1 MEAYVSISRVYLK
14 HHFKFHLL
22 AAALLFC
29 LMPFLMSTEN
39 LGPEE
44 SARTLE
50 SYAALLGVV
59 LLVPVFLADLDRD
72 TRDLLRSKRLSFSH
86 VHGVRVLIGLVVL
99 AAAELL
105 CVLFLKGCG
114 CRFPL
119 WSYFFGVLAGA
130 VFLGGL
136 GMAVYS
142 LTDNPAVGY
151 MVPLVYYA
159 VNFGGD
165 RYVKNFYLFSMAQGD
180 FTPKYFLAA
189 AGLLLLAL
197 GVLWRRWRPHPS
209 TPL

>member
-1 MEAYVSISRVYLK
+1 MEAYASISRVYLK

-22 AAALLFC
+22 AAVFLFC

-50 SYAALLGVV
+50 LYAALFGVV

-72 TRDLLRSKRLSFSH
+72 IRDLLRSKRLSLGK
-86 VHGVRVLIGLVVL
+86 VHGIRVLNSLFFL
-99 AAAELL
+99 AAAELI

-119 WSYFFGVLAGA
+119 WSYFFGVLAEA

-142 LTDNPAVGY
+142 VTDNPAVGY

-159 VNFGGD
+159 VNFGGE

-180 FTPKYFLAA
+180 FIPKYFLAA
-189 AGLLLLAL
+189 AGLLFLLF
-197 GVLWRRWRPHPS
+197 GVLWRHLFPE
-209 TPL
+209 